1 MMVRRTIRGLG
12 RSHPVPPPVEGAL
25 PVPPSTDPARRAV
38 VTGLGTVMPNGN
50 DFETYWGSLK
60 AGVSGVAPIASFDA
74 SGFEVRIA
82 AEVKGFDPGTGMDPK
97 MARRMS
103 RFIHFAMAAGKE
115 AVAGAGLDFTT
126 FTPEQRDR
134 VGVIVNTGG
143 GGIEEIIEGTHTADT
158 RGPRFVSPFAIP
170 ALSGS
175 MAACMLSMEW
185 GLTGPVLAQT
195 AACATSVIA
204 FHDAL
209 RLIQSG
215 EVDVVLAGGSEAPVL
230 PVGIAALGNM
240 GALSR
245 RNDEPERASRP
256 FDRDRDGFVLG
267 EGGGVVVVESLAH
280 ALARGATPLA
290 EILGGALTADAFH
303 ISAPEPTGR
312 GATRAMSRAREH
324 AGVAADEIDWVVAHG
339 TSTPLN
345 DVTETRAI
353 KASFGPAARK
363 VAVSSPKSM
372 IGHLVGAAGIASV
385 LAALGGIRDQVIS
398 PTVNHENPDL
408 PECDLDYV
416 PLVARKATVDTV
428 MVNGFG
434 FGGQNAVAVFRRYTG

>member
-1 MMVRRTIRGLG
+1 V
-12 RSHPVPPPVEGAL
+12 L
-25 PVPPSTDPARRAV
+25 PSPDPARRAV
-38 VTGLGTVMPNGN
+38 VTGLGAVMPNGN
-50 DFETYWGSLK
+50 DFETYWASLR

-115 AVAGAGLDFTT
+115 AIAHAGVDFAAM
-126 FTPEQRDR
+126 TPEQRDR

-175 MAACMLSMEW
+175 MAACMLSMEF
-185 GLTGPVLAQT
+185 GLTGPVIAQT
-195 AACATSVIA
+195 AACATSIIA

-215 EVDVVLAGGSEAPVL
+215 EVDVVLTGGSEAPIL

-240 GALSR
+240 GALSK
-245 RNDEPERASRP
+245 RNDDPTRASRP

-280 ALARGATPLA
+280 ALARGATPIV

-312 GATRAMSRAREH
+312 GATRAMSMAREH
-324 AGVAADEIDWVVAHG
+324 AGVTADEVDWVVAHG

-353 KASFGPAARK
+353 KASFGPAASRL
-363 VAVSSPKSM
+363 AISSPKSM

-385 LAALGGIRDQVIS
+385 LAAIGGIRDQVIS
-398 PTVNHENPDL
+398 PTANHENPDL

-416 PLVARKATVDTV
+416 PLVARKAKVETV

-434 FGGQNAVAVFRRYTG
+434 FGGQNAVAIFRRYTG

>member
-1 MMVRRTIRGLG
+1 M
-12 RSHPVPPPVEGAL
+12 
-25 PVPPSTDPARRAV
+25 PPSPDPALRAV
-38 VTGLGTVMPNGN
+38 VTGLGAVMPNGN
-50 DFETYWGSLK
+50 DFETYWASLR
-60 AGVSGVAPIASFDA
+60 AGVSGVGPIASFDA

-82 AEVKGFDPGTGMDPK
+82 AEVKGFDPGIGMDPK

-115 AVAGAGLDFTT
+115 AVAHAGLDFTAM
-126 FTPEQRDR
+126 TPEQRDR
-134 VGVIVNTGG
+134 VGVVVNTGG

-195 AACATSVIA
+195 AACATSIIA

-215 EVDVVLAGGSEAPVL
+215 EVDVVLAGGSEAPIL

-240 GALSR
+240 GALSK
-245 RNDEPERASRP
+245 RNHEPERASRP

-280 ALARGATPLA
+280 ALARGATPIA

-312 GATRAMSRAREH
+312 GATRAMSMAREH
-324 AGVAADEIDWVVAHG
+324 AGVTADEVDWVVAHG

-353 KASFGPAARK
+353 KASFGPAATK
-363 VAVSSPKSM
+363 VAISSPKSM
-372 IGHLVGAAGIASV
+372 VGHLVGAAGIASV

-398 PTVNHENPDL
+398 PTANHENPDL
-408 PECDLDYV
+408 PECNLDYV
-416 PLVARKATVDTV
+416 PLTARKAKVDTV

-434 FGGQNAVAVFRRYTG
+434 FGGQNAVAIFRRHTG